1 MPDRVGHDEKMKV
14 FRKTGVSTLINIL
27 GMSVA
32 FAAAMILMV
41 QVRWD
46 TTYDANYEGHK
57 QVFRLENNWMD
68 KGLFSTS
75 FSRPMIEIAKTASPN
90 IEAVGTYW
98 TMPHEATL
106 KKDGEE
112 TVFSVPSARVDSSMF
127 SVFPFEWVEGSAREF
142 TAGETAV
149 VSEEYAKTFFGDES
163 ALGQF
168 FKAGNGVE
176 VRVVGVF
183 KDMPKNS
190 SMNYGVLVNLGDDF
204 LNNSN
209 EWSFVAFVK
218 LKDPTLAKETETL
231 IETAL
236 LDYFGENVDE
246 EYAEEF
252 RRGYRISNLNDAHFE
267 RDVRADIASTNKA
280 ITITLA
286 AIAILLILIAIINFI
301 NFAFAEIPFRIKN
314 INTRKVLGEGR
325 GSLIVRQL
333 LHAGLI
339 ALIAF
344 AIACLI
350 MHVVAGSSWASY
362 VSDSLTLK
370 NNIGILALMLG
381 VALVSAVIAG
391 LAPALYSTSQPAAL
405 VLKGSYG
412 TSVKGKALR
421 NILVGLQF
429 VLSFLFILMALF
441 VGVQTKYMM
450 GKDMGFD
457 EARVLQTW
465 CGYPAGNQKDALRS
479 HLLQNPSIEAVTFAD
494 SPVVSDG
501 KMGWSRTGDDGN
513 QVFMEVLP
521 VDDNFVQFFGLQ
533 IVEGRDFRESD
544 NQNETGS
551 IIPNETYMQMFPQFH
566 VGSLMYGHV
575 DNCEIVGV
583 VKDFNFKSLQH
594 AMGPL
599 VLYNWGKEGW
609 RSFGTMYVR
618 TAPGA
623 DFKDV
628 SDYIKDAI
636 CKFDPRR
643 EPHMI
648 TVSHLD
654 KWIEDMYQSEQSL
667 GKLITIASFVALLI
681 AIIGIIGLVFF
692 ETQFIRKEIAVRR
705 VNGATVGS
713 ILKMINKKYL
723 IMAAASFVIA
733 APVAYWL
740 MTAWRKGFAYQA
752 PVPVWLFLVALLAV
766 AAITLAV
773 VTLQSWRAAN
783 ANPVE
788 SLKNE

>member
-1 MPDRVGHDEKMKV
+1 MKV

-98 TMPHEATL
+98 TMPQEATL
-106 KKDGEE
+106 NKNGEQ
-112 TVFSVPSARVDSSMF
+112 TIISVPSARVDSSMF

-149 VSEEYAKTFFGDES
+149 VSEEYAKIFFGDES
-163 ALGQF
+163 AIGKI

-183 KDMPKNS
+183 KDMPKNY
-190 SMNYGVLVNLGDDF
+190 SMHYGVLVNLGDDF
-204 LNNSN
+204 LDDSN
-209 EWSFVAFVK
+209 EWSFPAFVK
-218 LKDPTLAKETETL
+218 LKDPSLAKETETRMVN
-231 IETAL
+231 TL
-236 LDYFGENVDE
+236 LEYVGDDVDE
-246 EYAEEF
+246 AQANEF
-252 RRGYRISNLNDAHFE
+252 RKGFRIVYLHEAHFE
-267 RDVRADIASTNKA
+267 RDVRANIASANKA

-301 NFAFAEIPFRIKN
+301 NFAFAEIPFRIKS
-314 INTRKVLGEGR
+314 INTRKVLGERR
-325 GSLIVRQL
+325 GSLVGRQL

-339 ALIAF
+339 ALTAF

-350 MHVVAGSSWASY
+350 MHVVSGTSWASY
-362 VSDSLTLK
+362 VSDSLALK
-370 NNIGILALMLG
+370 DNIGILALMLG

-441 VGVQTKYMM
+441 VGVQTKYMI

-465 CGYPAGNQKDALRS
+465 CGYPAGNQKDALKS
-479 HLLQNPSIEAVTFAD
+479 HLLQNPSIEDVTFCD
-494 SPVVSDG
+494 SPIVSDG

-521 VDDNFVQFFGLQ
+521 VDENFVQFFGLQ

-544 NQNETGS
+544 NQNEGGS
-551 IIPNETYMQMFPQFH
+551 IIPNETFMKMFPQFH

-575 DNCEIVGV
+575 DDCEIVGV

-594 AMGPL
+594 AMGPI

-618 TAPGA
+618 TVPGA

-628 SDYIKDAI
+628 SDSIKDAI

-654 KWIEDMYQSEQSL
+654 EWIENMYQSEQSL

-713 ILKMINKKYL
+713 ILKMIYKKYL
-723 IMAAASFVIA
+723 IMAGASFVIA
-733 APVAYWL
+733 APVAYYL

-752 PVPVWLFLVALLAV
+752 PVPMWIFLVALLVV

-783 ANPVE
+783 ANPVD

>member
-1 MPDRVGHDEKMKV
+1 MKV

-46 TTYDANYEGHK
+46 TTYDANFKGHG
-57 QVFRLENNWMD
+57 QVFRMENNWMD
-68 KGLFSTS
+68 NGLFSTS

-98 TMPHEATL
+98 TMPHEVTL
-106 KKDGEE
+106 KKDGEQ
-112 TVFSVPSARVDSSMF
+112 TTLSVPSARVDSSMF

-163 ALGQF
+163 AFGKS
-168 FKAGNGVE
+168 FKAGNGME

-183 KDMPKNS
+183 KDMPKNY
-190 SMNYGVLVNLGDDF
+190 SMHYGVLVNLGDDY
-204 LNNSN
+204 LDDSN
-209 EWSFVAFVK
+209 EWSFPAFVK
-218 LKDPTLAKETETL
+218 LKDPSLAKETATQMVN
-231 IETAL
+231 AL
-236 LDYFGENVDE
+236 LEYVGDDVDE
-246 EYAEEF
+246 AQANEF
-252 RRGYRISNLNDAHFE
+252 RKGFRISNLHEAHFE
-267 RDVRADIASTNKA
+267 RDVRANIASANKA
-280 ITITLA
+280 ISITLA

-301 NFAFAEIPFRIKN
+301 NFAFAEIPFRIKS

-325 GSLIVRQL
+325 GSLVGRQL

-339 ALIAF
+339 ALTAF

-350 MHVVAGSSWASY
+350 MHVVAGTSWASY
-362 VSDSLTLK
+362 VSDSLALK
-370 NNIGILALMLG
+370 DNIGILALMLG

-412 TSVKGKALR
+412 TSVKGQALR
-421 NILVGLQF
+421 NMLVGLQF

-441 VGVQTKYMM
+441 VSVQTKFMI

-479 HLLQNPSIEAVTFAD
+479 HLLQNPSIEDVTFCD
-494 SPVVSDG
+494 SPIVSDG

-513 QVFMEVLP
+513 QVFMESLP

-544 NQNETGS
+544 NQNEAGS
-551 IIPNETYMQMFPQFH
+551 IIPNETFMQMFPQFH

-654 KWIEDMYQSEQSL
+654 KWIEDMYQNEQSL

>member
-1 MPDRVGHDEKMKV
+1 MKV

-46 TTYDANYEGHK
+46 TTYDANFEGHE
-57 QVFRLENNWMD
+57 QVFRMENNWMD

-98 TMPHEATL
+98 TMPHEVTL
-106 KKDGEE
+106 KKDGEQ
-112 TVFSVPSARVDSSMF
+112 TILSVPSARVDSSMF

-149 VSEEYAKTFFGDES
+149 VSAEYAKTFFGDES
-163 ALGQF
+163 AIGKN
-168 FKAGNGVE
+168 FKAGNGME

-183 KDMPKNS
+183 KDMPKNY
-190 SMNYGVLVNLGDDF
+190 SMHYGVLVNLGDDF
-204 LNNSN
+204 LDDSN
-209 EWSFVAFVK
+209 EWSFPAFVK
-218 LKDPTLAKETETL
+218 LKDPSLAKETETQMVS
-231 IETAL
+231 AL
-236 LDYFGENVDE
+236 LEYVGDDVDE
-246 EYAEEF
+246 AQANEF
-252 RRGYRISNLNDAHFE
+252 RKGFRISNLHEAHFE
-267 RDVRADIASTNKA
+267 RDVRANIASANKA

-301 NFAFAEIPFRIKN
+301 NFAFAEIPFRIKS

-325 GSLIVRQL
+325 GSLVGRQL

-339 ALIAF
+339 ALTAF

-350 MHVVAGSSWASY
+350 MHVVSGTSWASY
-362 VSDSLTLK
+362 VSDSLALK
-370 NNIGILALMLG
+370 DNIGILALMLG

-441 VGVQTKYMM
+441 VGVQTQFMI
-450 GKDMGFD
+450 GRDMGFD
-457 EARVLQTW
+457 QARVLQTW

-479 HLLQNPSIEAVTFAD
+479 HLLQNSSIEAVTFAD
-494 SPVVSDG
+494 GQIVSDQ
-501 KMGWSRTGDDGN
+501 KMGWSRPGDDGN
-513 QVFMEVLP
+513 QIFMEVLP
-521 VDDNFVQFFGLQ
+521 VDVNFMEFFGLQ
-533 IVEGRDFRESD
+533 LADGRDFRESD
-544 NQNETGS
+544 NQNEAGS
-551 IIPNETYMQMFPQFH
+551 IIPNETFMQMFPQYH
-566 VGSLMYGHV
+566 VGSLMTGHV
-575 DNCEIVGV
+575 DNCEIIGV

-599 VLYNWGKEGW
+599 VLYNWGKDGW
-609 RSFGTMYVR
+609 RSFGEMYVR

-623 DFKDV
+623 DFKEI

-643 EPHMI
+643 EPDMI

-654 KWIEDMYQSEQSL
+654 ERIENMYQSEQSL
-667 GKLITIASFVALLI
+667 GKLITIASLVALLI

-713 ILKMINKKYL
+713 ILQMINKKYL
-723 IMAAASFVIA
+723 IMAGASFVIA

-752 PVPVWLFLVALLAV
+752 PVPVWIFLVALLAV

-773 VTLQSWRAAN
+773 VTLQSWRAAS
-783 ANPVE
+783 ANPVD

>member
-1 MPDRVGHDEKMKV
+1 MKV

-27 GMSVA
+27 GMSMA

-46 TTYDANYEGHK
+46 TTYDANFEGHRR
-57 QVFRLENNWMD
+57 VFRMENNWMD

-90 IEAVGTYW
+90 IEEVGTYW

-112 TVFSVPSARVDSSMF
+112 TVLSVPSARVDSSMF

-149 VSEEYAKTFFGDES
+149 VSEEYAKVFFGDES
-163 ALGQF
+163 ALGKH

-190 SMNYGVLVNLGDDF
+190 NMNYGVLINLGDDY

-218 LKDPTLAKETETL
+218 LKGPTLAKETETQMVN
-231 IETAL
+231 AL
-236 LDYFGENVDE
+236 LDYLGDNVDE
-246 EYAEEF
+246 EDADEF
-252 RRGYRISNLNDAHFE
+252 RKGFRISNLHDAHFE
-267 RDVRADIASTNKA
+267 RDVRASIASANKA

-325 GSLIVRQL
+325 GSLIGRQL

-339 ALIAF
+339 ALVAF
-344 AIACLI
+344 AIATLI
-350 MHVVAGSSWASY
+350 MHVIAGTSWASY
-362 VSDSLTLK
+362 VSDSIALK
-370 NNIGILALMLG
+370 DNVGILILMLG
-381 VALVSAVIAG
+381 IALLSAVVAG
-391 LAPALYSTSQPAAL
+391 IAPALYSTAQPAAL
-405 VLKGSYG
+405 VLKGSYAM
-412 TSVKGKALR
+412 SVKGKALR

-429 VLSFLFILMALF
+429 VLSFLFILMALY
-441 VGVQTKYMM
+441 VSVQTKFMM
-450 GKDMGFD
+450 SKDMGFPQ
-457 EARVLQTW
+457 ENILQVW
-465 CGYPAGNQKDALRS
+465 CGYYAGAAHEPLKDK
-479 HLLQNPSIEAVTFAD
+479 LLQNPSITDVTFSD
-494 SPVVSDG
+494 NLIVSDQ
-501 KMGWSRTGDDGN
+501 KMGWGRTGDDGK
-513 QVFMEVLP
+513 QIFMEVLP
-521 VDDNFVQFFGLQ
+521 VTDDFVRFFNLQ
-533 IVEGRDFRESD
+533 IIDGRDFRESD
-544 NQNETGS
+544 NQSETGVFIANETF
-551 IIPNETYMQMFPQFH
+551 INMFPQYH
-566 VGSLMYGHV
+566 VGSQVGGHV
-575 DNCEIVGV
+575 DNTPIVGIM
-583 VKDFNFKSLQH
+583 KDFNFKSLQH

-599 VLYNWGKEGW
+599 VLLVWGKTQW
-609 RSFGTMYVR
+609 RNFSVMYVK

-623 DFKDV
+623 NFKEV
-628 SDYIKDAI
+628 SDYIKEAV
-636 CKFDPRR
+636 CHFDPTR
-643 EPHMI
+643 EPDQ
-648 TVSHLD
+648 VAVRHLD
-654 KWIEDMYQSEQSL
+654 EWIENMYQSEQSL
-667 GKLITIASFVALLI
+667 GKLITIASLVALLI

-692 ETQFIRKEIAVRR
+692 ETQFLKKEIAVRR

-713 ILKMINKKYL
+713 ILQMINKKYL
-723 IMAAASFVIA
+723 IMAGASFVIA
-733 APVAYWL
+733 APVAFYL

-752 PVPVWLFLVALLAV
+752 PVPVWIFLVALLAV
-766 AAITLAV
+766 AAITLLV

>member
-1 MPDRVGHDEKMKV
+1 MKV

-46 TTYDANYEGHK
+46 TTCDANFEGHK
-57 QVFRLENNWMD
+57 QVFRMENNWMD

-98 TMPHEATL
+98 TMPQEATL
-106 KKDGEE
+106 NKNGEQ
-112 TVFSVPSARVDSSMF
+112 TILSVPSARVDSSMF

-163 ALGQF
+163 AIGKS
-168 FKAGNGVE
+168 FKAGNGME

-183 KDMPKNS
+183 KDMPKNY
-190 SMNYGVLVNLGDDF
+190 SMHYGVLVNLGDDF
-204 LNNSN
+204 LDDSN
-209 EWSFVAFVK
+209 EWSFPAFVK
-218 LKDPTLAKETETL
+218 LKDPSLAKETETRMVS
-231 IETAL
+231 AL
-236 LDYFGENVDE
+236 LEYVGDDVDE
-246 EYAEEF
+246 AQANEF
-252 RRGYRISNLNDAHFE
+252 RKGFRISNLHEAHFE
-267 RDVRADIASTNKA
+267 RDVRANIASANKA

-301 NFAFAEIPFRIKN
+301 NFAFAEIPFRIKS

-325 GSLIVRQL
+325 GSLVGRQL

-339 ALIAF
+339 ALTAF

-350 MHVVAGSSWASY
+350 MHVVAGTSWASY
-362 VSDSLTLK
+362 VSDSLALK
-370 NNIGILALMLG
+370 DNIGILALMLG

-391 LAPALYSTSQPAAL
+391 LAPAVYSTSQPAAL

-412 TSVKGKALR
+412 TSVKGQALR
-421 NILVGLQF
+421 NMLVGLQF

-441 VGVQTKYMM
+441 VSVQTKFMI

-479 HLLQNPSIEAVTFAD
+479 HLLQNPSIEDVTFCD

-521 VDDNFVQFFGLQ
+521 VDDNFVRFFGLQ
-533 IVEGRDFRESD
+533 IVEGRDFQESD
-544 NQNETGS
+544 NQNEAGS
-551 IIPNETYMQMFPQFH
+551 IIPNETFMKMFPQFH

-618 TAPGA
+618 TVPGA

-628 SDYIKDAI
+628 SDSIKDAI

-643 EPHMI
+643 EPDMI

-654 KWIEDMYQSEQSL
+654 EWIENMYQSEQSL
-667 GKLITIASFVALLI
+667 GKLITIASLVALLI

-752 PVPVWLFLVALLAV
+752 PVPVWIFLVALIAV
-766 AAITLAV
+766 SAITLAV
-773 VTLQSWRAAN
+773 VTLQSWRAAST
-783 ANPVE
+783 NPVE

>member
-1 MPDRVGHDEKMKV
+1 MKV

-46 TTYDANYEGHK
+46 TTYDANFEGHK
-57 QVFRLENNWMD
+57 QVFRMENNWMD
-68 KGLFSTS
+68 KGLFSTF
-75 FSRPMIEIAKTASPN
+75 FSRPMIEIIKTASPN

-112 TVFSVPSARVDSSMF
+112 TVLSVPSARVDSSMF

-163 ALGQF
+163 AIDKS
-168 FKAGNGVE
+168 FKAGNGME

-183 KDMPKNS
+183 KDMPKNY
-190 SMNYGVLVNLGDDF
+190 SMHYGVLVNLGDDY
-204 LNNSN
+204 LDDSN
-209 EWSFVAFVK
+209 EWSFPAFVK
-218 LKDPTLAKETETL
+218 LKDPSLAKETATQMVN
-231 IETAL
+231 AL
-236 LDYFGENVDE
+236 LEYVGDDVDE
-246 EYAEEF
+246 AQANEF
-252 RRGYRISNLNDAHFE
+252 REGFRISNLHEAHFE
-267 RDVRADIASTNKA
+267 RDVRANIASANKA
-280 ITITLA
+280 ISITLA

-325 GSLIVRQL
+325 GSLIGRQL

-344 AIACLI
+344 AIACLV
-350 MHVVAGSSWASY
+350 MHVVAGTSWASY
-362 VSDSLTLK
+362 VSDSLALK
-370 NNIGILALMLG
+370 DNIGILALMLG

-421 NILVGLQF
+421 NMLVGLQF

-441 VGVQTKYMM
+441 VSVQTKFMI

-494 SPVVSDG
+494 SPIVSDQ

-521 VDDNFVQFFGLQ
+521 VDVNFAEFFGLQ

-544 NQNETGS
+544 NQNEAGS
-551 IIPNETYMQMFPQFH
+551 IIPNETFMQMFPQFH

-594 AMGPL
+594 AMGPI

-618 TAPGA
+618 TVPGA

-628 SDYIKDAI
+628 SDYIKDVI

-723 IMAAASFVIA
+723 IMAGASFVIA
-733 APVAYWL
+733 APIAYWL

-752 PVPVWLFLVALLAV
+752 PVPVWIFLVALIAV
-766 AAITLAV
+766 AAITMAV
-773 VTLQSWRAAN
+773 VTLQSWRAAS

>member
-1 MPDRVGHDEKMKV
+1 MKV
-14 FRKTGVSTLINIL
+14 FRKTGVSTLINIQ

-46 TTYDANYEGHK
+46 TTYDANFKGHG
-57 QVFRLENNWMD
+57 QVFRMENNWMD
-68 KGLFSTS
+68 KGLYSTY
-75 FSRPMIEIAKTASPN
+75 FSRPIIEVAKAASPN
-90 IEAVGTYW
+90 IEAVGTFGW
-98 TMPHEATL
+98 MAQEVTL

-112 TVFSVPSARVDSSMF
+112 TVLSVPSAPVDSSMF

-149 VSEEYAKTFFGDES
+149 VSEKYAKIFFGDES
-163 ALGQF
+163 AVGKT

-176 VRVVGVF
+176 VRVIGVF
-183 KDMPKNS
+183 KDMPKNY
-190 SMNYGVLVNLGDDF
+190 SMHYGVLVNLGDRYLDTP
-204 LNNSN
+204 S
-209 EWSFVAFVK
+209 EWSFAAYLK
-218 LKDPTLAKETETL
+218 LKDPSRAKETE
-231 IETAL
+231 AL
-236 LDYFGENVDE
+236 MVNAVLEQYGDDHDADE
-246 EYAEEF
+246 ADEF
-252 RRGYRISNLNDAHFE
+252 RNGFRIVKLHDAHFE
-267 RDVRADIASTNKA
+267 RDVRANIASANKA
-280 ITITLA
+280 ISITLA

-301 NFAFAEIPFRIKN
+301 NFAFAEIPFRIKS
-314 INTRKVLGEGR
+314 INTRKVLGQGR
-325 GSLIVRQL
+325 GSLVGRQL

-339 ALIAF
+339 ALTAF

-362 VSDSLTLK
+362 VSDSLALK
-370 NNIGILALMLG
+370 DNVGILALMLG

-421 NILVGLQF
+421 NMLVGLQF
-429 VLSFLFILMALF
+429 ILSFLFILMALF
-441 VGVQTKYMM
+441 VGVQTRFMI
-450 GKDMGFD
+450 GRDMGFD

-465 CGYPAGNQKDALRS
+465 CGYPAGNQKDALKS

-494 SPVVSDG
+494 GQIVSDQ

-521 VDDNFVQFFGLQ
+521 VDVNFAEFFGLQ

-544 NQNETGS
+544 NQNEAGS
-551 IIPNETYMQMFPQFH
+551 IIPNETFMQMFPQFH
-566 VGSLMYGHV
+566 VGSLMGGHV
-575 DNCEIVGV
+575 DDCELIGV

-599 VLYNWGKEGW
+599 VLYNWGSKGW
-609 RSFGTMYVR
+609 RSFGQMYVR
-618 TAPGA
+618 TVPGA
-623 DFKDV
+623 DFKEV
-628 SDYIKDAI
+628 SDYIKEAI

-643 EPHMI
+643 EPHMV

-654 KWIEDMYQSEQSL
+654 EGIENMYQSEQSL

-713 ILKMINKKYL
+713 ILMMINKKYL
-723 IMAAASFVIA
+723 IMAGASFVIA

-752 PVPVWLFLVALLAV
+752 PVPVWIFIVALLAV

>member
-1 MPDRVGHDEKMKV
+1 MKV

-46 TTYDANYEGHK
+46 TTYDANFKGHG
-57 QVFRLENNWMD
+57 QVFRMENNWMD
-68 KGLFSTS
+68 KGLYGTY
-75 FSRPMIEIAKTASPN
+75 FSRPIIEVAKAASPN
-90 IEAVGTYW
+90 IEAVGTFGW
-98 TMPHEATL
+98 MAQEVSL

-112 TVFSVPSARVDSSMF
+112 TVLSVPSAPVDSSMF

-149 VSEEYAKTFFGDES
+149 VSEKYAKIFFGDES
-163 ALGQF
+163 AVGKT

-176 VRVVGVF
+176 VRVIGVF
-183 KDMPKNS
+183 KDMPKNY
-190 SMNYGVLVNLGDDF
+190 SMHYGVLVNLGDRYLDTP
-204 LNNSN
+204 S
-209 EWSFVAFVK
+209 EWSFAAYLK
-218 LKDPTLAKETETL
+218 LKDPSRAKETE
-231 IETAL
+231 AL
-236 LDYFGENVDE
+236 MVNAVLEQYGDDHDADE
-246 EYAEEF
+246 ADEF
-252 RRGYRISNLNDAHFE
+252 RNGFRIVKLHDAHFE
-267 RDVRADIASTNKA
+267 RDVRANIASANKA
-280 ITITLA
+280 ITITLT

-325 GSLIVRQL
+325 GSLIGRQL

-362 VSDSLTLK
+362 VSDSLALK
-370 NNIGILALMLG
+370 DNVGILALMLG

-421 NILVGLQF
+421 NMLVGLQF

-441 VGVQTKYMM
+441 VGVQIKFMI

-465 CGYPAGNQKDALRS
+465 CGYPAGNQRDALRS

-494 SPVVSDG
+494 SPIVSDQ

-521 VDDNFVQFFGLQ
+521 VDVNFAEFFGLQ
-533 IVEGRDFRESD
+533 IVDGRDFRESD
-544 NQNETGS
+544 NQNEAGS
-551 IIPNETYMQMFPQFH
+551 IMPNETFMQMFPQFH
-566 VGSLMYGHV
+566 VGSLMTGHV
-575 DNCEIVGV
+575 DDCEIIGV

-599 VLYNWGKEGW
+599 VLYNWGSKGW
-609 RSFGTMYVR
+609 RSFGQMYVR
-618 TAPGA
+618 TVPGA
-623 DFKDV
+623 DFKEV
-628 SDYIKDAI
+628 SDYIKEAI

-643 EPHMI
+643 EPHMV

-654 KWIEDMYQSEQSL
+654 EGIENMYQSEQSL

-713 ILKMINKKYL
+713 ILMMINKKYL
-723 IMAAASFVIA
+723 IMAGASFVIA

-752 PVPVWLFLVALLAV
+752 PVPVWIFIVALLAV

>member
-1 MPDRVGHDEKMKV
+1 MKV

-46 TTYDANYEGHK
+46 TTYDANFKGHG
-57 QVFRLENNWMD
+57 QVFRMENNWMD
-68 KGLFSTS
+68 KGLYSTY
-75 FSRPMIEIAKTASPN
+75 FSRPIIEVAKAASPN
-90 IEAVGTYW
+90 IEAVGTFGW
-98 TMPHEATL
+98 MAQEVTL

-112 TVFSVPSARVDSSMF
+112 TVLSVPSAPVDSSMF

-149 VSEEYAKTFFGDES
+149 VSEKYAKIFFGDES
-163 ALGQF
+163 AVGKT

-176 VRVVGVF
+176 VRVIGVF
-183 KDMPKNS
+183 KDMPKNY
-190 SMNYGVLVNLGDDF
+190 SMHYGVLVNLGDRYLDTP
-204 LNNSN
+204 S
-209 EWSFVAFVK
+209 EWSFAAYLK
-218 LKDPTLAKETETL
+218 LKDPSRAKETE
-231 IETAL
+231 AL
-236 LDYFGENVDE
+236 MVNAVLEQYGDDHDADE
-246 EYAEEF
+246 ADEF
-252 RRGYRISNLNDAHFE
+252 RNGFRIVKLHDAHFE
-267 RDVRADIASTNKA
+267 RDVRANIASANKA
-280 ITITLA
+280 ISITLA

-301 NFAFAEIPFRIKN
+301 NFAFAEIPFRIKS
-314 INTRKVLGEGR
+314 INTRKVLGQGR
-325 GSLIVRQL
+325 GSLVGRQL

-339 ALIAF
+339 ALTAF

-362 VSDSLTLK
+362 VSDSLALK
-370 NNIGILALMLG
+370 DNVGILALMLG

-421 NILVGLQF
+421 NMLVGLQF
-429 VLSFLFILMALF
+429 ILSFLFILMALF
-441 VGVQTKYMM
+441 VGVQTRFMI
-450 GKDMGFD
+450 GRDMGFD

-465 CGYPAGNQKDALRS
+465 CGYPAGNQKDALKS
-479 HLLQNPSIEAVTFAD
+479 NLLQNPSIEAVTFAD
-494 SPVVSDG
+494 GQIVSDQ

-521 VDDNFVQFFGLQ
+521 VDVNFAEFFGLQ

-544 NQNETGS
+544 NQNEAGS
-551 IIPNETYMQMFPQFH
+551 IIPNETFMQMFPQFH
-566 VGSLMYGHV
+566 VGSLMGGHV
-575 DNCEIVGV
+575 DDCELIGV

-609 RSFGTMYVR
+609 RSFGQMYVR
-618 TAPGA
+618 TVPGA
-623 DFKDV
+623 DFKEV
-628 SDYIKDAI
+628 SDYIKEAI

-654 KWIEDMYQSEQSL
+654 EGIENMYQSEQSL

-692 ETQFIRKEIAVRR
+692 ETQFLRKEIAVRR
-705 VNGATVGS
+705 VNGATVGG

-752 PVPVWLFLVALLAV
+752 PVPVWIFFVALLAV

>member
-1 MPDRVGHDEKMKV
+1 MKV

-46 TTYDANYEGHK
+46 TTYDANFKGHK
-57 QVFRLENNWMD
+57 QVFRMENNWMD
-68 KGLFSTS
+68 KGLYSTY
-75 FSRPMIEIAKTASPN
+75 FSRPIIEVAKAASPN
-90 IEAVGTYW
+90 IEAVGTFGW
-98 TMPHEATL
+98 MAQEVTL

-112 TVFSVPSARVDSSMF
+112 TVLSVPSAPVDSSMF

-163 ALGQF
+163 AIGKS
-168 FKAGNGVE
+168 FKAGNGME
-176 VRVVGVF
+176 VQVVGVF
-183 KDMPKNS
+183 KDMPKNY
-190 SMNYGVLVNLGDDF
+190 SMHYGVLVNLGDRYLDTP
-204 LNNSN
+204 S
-209 EWSFVAFVK
+209 EWSFAAYLK
-218 LKDPTLAKETETL
+218 LKDPSRAKETE
-231 IETAL
+231 AL
-236 LDYFGENVDE
+236 MVNAVLEQYGDDHDADE
-246 EYAEEF
+246 ADEF
-252 RRGYRISNLNDAHFE
+252 RNGFRIVKLHDAHFE
-267 RDVRADIASTNKA
+267 RDVRANIASANKA
-280 ITITLA
+280 ISITLA

-301 NFAFAEIPFRIKN
+301 NFAFAEIPFRIKS
-314 INTRKVLGEGR
+314 INTRKVLGQGR
-325 GSLIVRQL
+325 GSLVGRQL

-339 ALIAF
+339 ALTAF

-362 VSDSLTLK
+362 VSDSLALK
-370 NNIGILALMLG
+370 DNVGILALMLG

-421 NILVGLQF
+421 NMLVGLQF
-429 VLSFLFILMALF
+429 ILSFLFILMALF
-441 VGVQTKYMM
+441 VGVQTRFMI
-450 GKDMGFD
+450 GRDMGFD

-465 CGYPAGNQKDALRS
+465 CGYPAGNQKDALKS

-494 SPVVSDG
+494 GQIVSDQ

-521 VDDNFVQFFGLQ
+521 VDVNFAEFFGLQ

-544 NQNETGS
+544 NQNEAGS
-551 IIPNETYMQMFPQFH
+551 IIPNETFMQMFPQFH
-566 VGSLMYGHV
+566 VGSLMGGHV
-575 DNCEIVGV
+575 DDCELIGV

-609 RSFGTMYVR
+609 RSFGQMYVR
-618 TAPGA
+618 TVPGA
-623 DFKDV
+623 DFKEV
-628 SDYIKDAI
+628 SDYIKEAI

-654 KWIEDMYQSEQSL
+654 EGIENMYQSEQSL

-692 ETQFIRKEIAVRR
+692 ETQFLRKEIAVRR
-705 VNGATVGS
+705 VNGATVGG

-723 IMAAASFVIA
+723 IMAVASFVIA

-752 PVPVWLFLVALLAV
+752 PVPVWIFLVALLVV
-766 AAITLAV
+766 AAITMTV

-788 SLKNE
+788 SIKNE

>member
-1 MPDRVGHDEKMKV
+1 MKV

-46 TTYDANYEGHK
+46 TTYDANFEGYE

-98 TMPHEATL
+98 TMPQEATL
-106 KKDGEE
+106 NKNGEQ
-112 TVFSVPSARVDSSMF
+112 TIISVPSARVDSSMF

-149 VSEEYAKTFFGDES
+149 VSEEYAKIFFGDES
-163 ALGQF
+163 AIGKI

-183 KDMPKNS
+183 KDMPKNY
-190 SMNYGVLVNLGDDF
+190 SMHYGVLVNLGDDF
-204 LNNSN
+204 LDDSN
-209 EWSFVAFVK
+209 EWSFPAFVK
-218 LKDPTLAKETETL
+218 LKDPSLAKE
-231 IETAL
+231 IETQMVSAL
-236 LDYFGENVDE
+236 LEYVGDDVDE
-246 EYAEEF
+246 AQANEF
-252 RRGYRISNLNDAHFE
+252 RKGFRISNLHEAHFE
-267 RDVRADIASTNKA
+267 RDVRANIASANKA

-301 NFAFAEIPFRIKN
+301 NFAFAEIPFRIKS

-325 GSLIVRQL
+325 GSLIGRQL

-350 MHVVAGSSWASY
+350 MHVVAGTSWASY
-362 VSDSLTLK
+362 VSDSLALK
-370 NNIGILALMLG
+370 DNIGILVLMLG

-421 NILVGLQF
+421 NMLVGLQF

-457 EARVLQTW
+457 EACVLQTW

-479 HLLQNPSIEAVTFAD
+479 HLLQNPSIEDVTFCD
-494 SPVVSDG
+494 SPIVSDQ

-521 VDDNFVQFFGLQ
+521 VDVNFMEFFGLQ
-533 IVEGRDFRESD
+533 LAEGRNFRDSD
-544 NQNETGS
+544 NLSETGCF
-551 IIPNETYMQMFPQFH
+551 IPNETFMQLFPQYH
-566 VGSLMYGHV
+566 VGSLMGGHV
-575 DNCEIVGV
+575 DNSEIIGV

-618 TAPGA
+618 TVPGA

-628 SDYIKDAI
+628 SDNIKDAI

-643 EPHMI
+643 EPDMI

-654 KWIEDMYQSEQSL
+654 EWIEDMYQSEQSL

-692 ETQFIRKEIAVRR
+692 ETQFLKKEIAVRR

-713 ILKMINKKYL
+713 ILTMINKKYL
-723 IMAAASFVIA
+723 IMAGASFVIA
-733 APVAYWL
+733 APFAYWL

-752 PVPVWLFLVALLAV
+752 PVPVWIFLVALLAV
-766 AAITLAV
+766 AAITMAV
-773 VTLQSWRAAN
+773 VTLQSWRAAS
-783 ANPVE
+783 ANPVD

>member
-1 MPDRVGHDEKMKV
+1 MKV

-46 TTYDANYEGHK
+46 TTFDANYEGHK
-57 QVFRLENNWMD
+57 QVFRMENNWMD

-75 FSRPMIEIAKTASPN
+75 ISRPMIEIAKTASPN

-112 TVFSVPSARVDSSMF
+112 TVLSVPSARVDSSMF

-163 ALGQF
+163 ALGKH

-176 VRVVGVF
+176 VRVIGVF

-252 RRGYRISNLNDAHFE
+252 RRGFRISNLNDAHFE
-267 RDVRADIASTNKA
+267 RDVRANIASANKA

-301 NFAFAEIPFRIKN
+301 NFAFAEIPFRIKS

-333 LHAGLI
+333 LLAGLI

-362 VSDSLTLK
+362 VSDSLALK
-370 NNIGILALMLG
+370 DNLGILALMFGL
-381 VALVSAVIAG
+381 ALVSAVVAG
-391 LAPALYSTSQPAAL
+391 IAPALYSTSQPAAL

-494 SPVVSDG
+494 SPIVSDG
-501 KMGWSRTGDDGN
+501 KMGWSRTGDDGT

-551 IIPNETYMQMFPQFH
+551 IIPNETFMQMFPLFH

-575 DNCEIVGV
+575 DNSEIIGV

-599 VLYNWGKEGW
+599 VLYNWGKNGW

-618 TAPGA
+618 TVPGA
-623 DFKDV
+623 DFKEV
-628 SDYIKDAI
+628 SDYIKEAI

-723 IMAAASFVIA
+723 IMAGASFVIA

-752 PVPVWLFLVALLAV
+752 PVPVWIFIVALLAV

-773 VTLQSWRAAN
+773 VTLQSWRAAS

>member
-1 MPDRVGHDEKMKV
+1 MKI

-46 TTYDANYEGHK
+46 TTFDANYEGHK
-57 QVFRLENNWMD
+57 QVFRMENNWMD

-75 FSRPMIEIAKTASPN
+75 ISRPMIEIAKTASPN

-112 TVFSVPSARVDSSMF
+112 TVLSVPSARVDSSMF

-163 ALGQF
+163 ALGKH

-176 VRVVGVF
+176 VRVIGVF

-252 RRGYRISNLNDAHFE
+252 RRGFRISNLNDAHFE
-267 RDVRADIASTNKA
+267 RDVRANIASANKA

-301 NFAFAEIPFRIKN
+301 NFAFAEIPFRIKS

-333 LHAGLI
+333 LLAGLI

-362 VSDSLTLK
+362 VSDSLALK
-370 NNIGILALMLG
+370 DNLGILALMFGL
-381 VALVSAVIAG
+381 ALVSAVVAG
-391 LAPALYSTSQPAAL
+391 IAPALYSTSQPAAL

-494 SPVVSDG
+494 SPIVSDG
-501 KMGWSRTGDDGN
+501 KMGWSRTGDDGT

-551 IIPNETYMQMFPQFH
+551 IIPNETFMQMFPLFH

-575 DNCEIVGV
+575 DNSEIIGV

-599 VLYNWGKEGW
+599 VLYNWGKNGW

-618 TAPGA
+618 TVPGA
-623 DFKDV
+623 DFKEV
-628 SDYIKDAI
+628 SDYIKEAI

-723 IMAAASFVIA
+723 IMAGASFVIA

-740 MTAWRKGFAYQA
+740 MTAWRKGFAYQS
-752 PVPVWLFLVALLAV
+752 PVPVWIFLVALLAV

-773 VTLQSWRAAN
+773 VTLQSLRAAS

>member
-1 MPDRVGHDEKMKV
+1 MKV

-46 TTYDANYEGHK
+46 TTYDANFEGHK
-57 QVFRLENNWMD
+57 QVFRMENNWMD

-75 FSRPMIEIAKTASPN
+75 FSRPMIEIAEAASPN

-112 TVFSVPSARVDSSMF
+112 TVLSVPSARVDSSMF

-163 ALGQF
+163 AIDKS
-168 FKAGNGVE
+168 FKAGNGME

-183 KDMPKNS
+183 KDMPKNY
-190 SMNYGVLVNLGDDF
+190 SMHYGVLVNLGDDY
-204 LNNSN
+204 LDDSN
-209 EWSFVAFVK
+209 EWSFPAFVK
-218 LKDPTLAKETETL
+218 LKDPSLAKETATQMVN
-231 IETAL
+231 AL
-236 LDYFGENVDE
+236 LEYVGDDVDE
-246 EYAEEF
+246 AQANEF
-252 RRGYRISNLNDAHFE
+252 REGFRISNLHEAHFE
-267 RDVRADIASTNKA
+267 RDVRANIASANKA

-325 GSLIVRQL
+325 GSLIGRQL

-344 AIACLI
+344 AIACLV
-350 MHVVAGSSWASY
+350 MHVVAGTSWASY
-362 VSDSLTLK
+362 VSDSLALK
-370 NNIGILALMLG
+370 DNIGILALMLG

-421 NILVGLQF
+421 NMLVGLQF

-441 VGVQTKYMM
+441 VSVQTKFMI

-494 SPVVSDG
+494 SPIVSDQ

-521 VDDNFVQFFGLQ
+521 VDVNFAEFFGLQ

-544 NQNETGS
+544 NQNEAGS
-551 IIPNETYMQMFPQFH
+551 IIPNETFMQMFPQFH

-594 AMGPL
+594 AMGPI

-618 TAPGA
+618 TVPGA

-667 GKLITIASFVALLI
+667 GRLITIASLVALLI

-692 ETQFIRKEIAVRR
+692 ETQFLRKEIAVRR

-713 ILKMINKKYL
+713 ILQMINKKYL
-723 IMAAASFVIA
+723 IMAGASFVIA

-752 PVPVWLFLVALLAV
+752 PVPVWIFLVALLAV

-773 VTLQSWRAAN
+773 VTIQSWRAAS

>member
-1 MPDRVGHDEKMKV
+1 
-14 FRKTGVSTLINIL
+14 
-27 GMSVA
+27 
-32 FAAAMILMV
+32 
-41 QVRWD
+41 
-46 TTYDANYEGHK
+46 
-57 QVFRLENNWMD
+57 
-68 KGLFSTS
+68 
-75 FSRPMIEIAKTASPN
+75 
-90 IEAVGTYW
+90 
-98 TMPHEATL
+98 
-106 KKDGEE
+106 
-112 TVFSVPSARVDSSMF
+112 MF

-163 ALGQF
+163 ALGKN

-176 VRVVGVF
+176 VRVIGVF

-190 SMNYGVLVNLGDDF
+190 NMHYGVLVNLGDDY
-204 LNNSN
+204 LDNSN
-209 EWSFVAFVK
+209 EWSFPAFVK
-218 LKDPTLAKETETL
+218 LKDPSLAKETEAL
-231 IETAL
+231 MENVVLEQYGNDFDADETA
-236 LDYFGENVDE
+236 
-246 EYAEEF
+246 EF
-252 RRGYRISNLNDAHFE
+252 RRGFRISNLHDAHFE
-267 RDVRADIASTNKA
+267 RDVRANIASANKA
-280 ITITLA
+280 ITITLD

-301 NFAFAEIPFRIKN
+301 NFAFAEIPFRIKS

-325 GSLIVRQL
+325 GSLIGRQL

-362 VSDSLTLK
+362 VSDSLAL
-370 NNIGILALMLG
+370 NDNIGILALMLG

-421 NILVGLQF
+421 NMLVGLQF

-441 VGVQTKYMM
+441 VGVQTKYMI

-465 CGYPAGNQKDALRS
+465 CGYPAGSQKDALKS
-479 HLLQNPSIEAVTFAD
+479 HLLQNPSIEDVTFCD
-494 SPVVSDG
+494 SPIVSDG
-501 KMGWSRTGDDGN
+501 RMSWSRTGDDGN
-513 QVFMEVLP
+513 QVFMEALP
-521 VDDNFVQFFGLQ
+521 VDDHFVQFFGLQ

-544 NQNETGS
+544 NRNEAGS
-551 IIPNETYMQMFPQFH
+551 IIPNETFMQMFPQFH
-566 VGSLMYGHV
+566 VGSLLEGHV

-713 ILKMINKKYL
+713 ILQMINKKYL
-723 IMAAASFVIA
+723 ILSGASFVIA

-740 MTAWRKGFAYQA
+740 MTAWRKGFAYQS
-752 PVPVWLFLVALLAV
+752 PVPVWIFLVALLAV
-766 AAITLAV
+766 AAITLTV

-783 ANPVE
+783 VNPVD

>member
-1 MPDRVGHDEKMKV
+1 MKV

-98 TMPHEATL
+98 TMPQEATL
-106 KKDGEE
+106 NKNGEQ
-112 TVFSVPSARVDSSMF
+112 TIISVPSARVDSSMF

-149 VSEEYAKTFFGDES
+149 VSEEYAKIFFGDES
-163 ALGQF
+163 AIGKI

-183 KDMPKNS
+183 KDMPKNY
-190 SMNYGVLVNLGDDF
+190 SMHYGVLVNLGDDF
-204 LNNSN
+204 LDDSN
-209 EWSFVAFVK
+209 EWSFPAFVK
-218 LKDPTLAKETETL
+218 LKDPSLAKETETRMVN
-231 IETAL
+231 TL
-236 LDYFGENVDE
+236 LEYVGDDVDE
-246 EYAEEF
+246 AQANEF
-252 RRGYRISNLNDAHFE
+252 RKGFRIVYLHEAHFE
-267 RDVRADIASTNKA
+267 RDVRANIASANKA

-301 NFAFAEIPFRIKN
+301 NFAFAEIPFRIKS

-325 GSLIVRQL
+325 GSLVGRQL

-339 ALIAF
+339 ALTAF

-350 MHVVAGSSWASY
+350 MHVVAGTSWASY
-362 VSDSLTLK
+362 VSDSLALK
-370 NNIGILALMLG
+370 DNIGILALMLG
-381 VALVSAVIAG
+381 VALASAVIAG

-412 TSVKGKALR
+412 TSVKGQALR
-421 NILVGLQF
+421 NMLVGLQF

-441 VGVQTKYMM
+441 VSVQTKFMI

-479 HLLQNPSIEAVTFAD
+479 HLLQNPSIEDVTFCD
-494 SPVVSDG
+494 SPIVSDG

-544 NQNETGS
+544 NQNEAGS
-551 IIPNETYMQMFPQFH
+551 IIPNETFMKMFPQFH

-594 AMGPL
+594 AMGPI

-623 DFKDV
+623 DFKEV
-628 SDYIKDAI
+628 SDYIKEAI

-643 EPHMI
+643 EPDMI

-692 ETQFIRKEIAVRR
+692 ETQFLRKEIAVRR

-723 IMAAASFVIA
+723 IMAGASFVIA
-733 APVAYWL
+733 APIAYWL

-752 PVPVWLFLVALLAV
+752 LVPVWIFLVALLAV
-766 AAITLAV
+766 ATITLAV

-783 ANPVE
+783 ANPVD

>member
-1 MPDRVGHDEKMKV
+1 MKV

-41 QVRWD
+41 QVKWD
-46 TTYDANYEGHK
+46 TTYDANFKGHE

-112 TVFSVPSARVDSSMF
+112 TVLSVPSARVDSSMF

-149 VSEEYAKTFFGDES
+149 VSEEYAKLFFGDES
-163 ALGQF
+163 AIGKI

-183 KDMPKNS
+183 KDMPKNY
-190 SMNYGVLVNLGDDF
+190 SMHYGVLVNMGDDY
-204 LNNSN
+204 LDDSN
-209 EWSFVAFVK
+209 EWSFPAFVK
-218 LKDPTLAKETETL
+218 LKDPSLAKE
-231 IETAL
+231 IETQMVNTL
-236 LDYFGENVDE
+236 LEYVGDDVDE
-246 EYAEEF
+246 AQANEF
-252 RRGYRISNLNDAHFE
+252 RKGFRIVYLHEAHFE
-267 RDVRADIASTNKA
+267 RDVRANIASANKA

-301 NFAFAEIPFRIKN
+301 NFAFAEIPFRIKS

-325 GSLIVRQL
+325 GSLIGRQL

-350 MHVVAGSSWASY
+350 MHVVAGTSWASY
-362 VSDSLTLK
+362 VSDSLALK
-370 NNIGILALMLG
+370 DNIGILVLMLG

-441 VGVQTKYMM
+441 VGVQTKYMI

-457 EARVLQTW
+457 EVRVLQTR

-479 HLLQNPSIEAVTFAD
+479 HLLQNPSIEDVTFCD
-494 SPVVSDG
+494 SPIVSEG

-544 NQNETGS
+544 NQNEAGS
-551 IIPNETYMQMFPQFH
+551 IIPNETFMQMFPQFH

-594 AMGPL
+594 AMGPI

-618 TAPGA
+618 TVPGA

-628 SDYIKDAI
+628 SDSIKDAI

-643 EPHMI
+643 EPDMI

-667 GKLITIASFVALLI
+667 GKLISIASFVALLI

-752 PVPVWLFLVALLAV
+752 PVPVWIFLVALLAV

-783 ANPVE
+783 VNPVD

>member
-1 MPDRVGHDEKMKV
+1 MKV

-46 TTYDANYEGHK
+46 TTYDANFEGHK
-57 QVFRLENNWMD
+57 QVFRMENNWMD

-98 TMPHEATL
+98 TMPHEVTL
-106 KKDGEE
+106 KKDGEQ
-112 TVFSVPSARVDSSMF
+112 TILSVPSARVDSSMF

-163 ALGQF
+163 AIGKS
-168 FKAGNGVE
+168 FKAGNGME

-183 KDMPKNS
+183 KDMPKNY
-190 SMNYGVLVNLGDDF
+190 SMHYGVLVNLGDDF
-204 LNNSN
+204 LDDSN
-209 EWSFVAFVK
+209 EWSFPAFVK
-218 LKDPTLAKETETL
+218 LKDPSLAKETETQMVS
-231 IETAL
+231 AL
-236 LDYFGENVDE
+236 LEYVGDDVDE
-246 EYAEEF
+246 AQANEF
-252 RRGYRISNLNDAHFE
+252 RKGFRIVYLHEAHFE
-267 RDVRADIASTNKA
+267 RDVRANIASANKA

-301 NFAFAEIPFRIKN
+301 NFAFAEIPFRIKS

-325 GSLIVRQL
+325 GSLIGRQL

-344 AIACLI
+344 AIACLV
-350 MHVVAGSSWASY
+350 MHVVAGTSWASY
-362 VSDSLTLK
+362 VSDSLALK
-370 NNIGILALMLG
+370 DNIGILALMLG

-421 NILVGLQF
+421 NMLVGLQF

-441 VGVQTKYMM
+441 VSVQTKFMI

-479 HLLQNPSIEAVTFAD
+479 HLLQNPSIEDVTFCD
-494 SPVVSDG
+494 SPIVSDG

-533 IVEGRDFRESD
+533 MVEGRDFRESD
-544 NQNETGS
+544 NQNEAGS
-551 IIPNETYMQMFPQFH
+551 IIPNETFMQMFPQFH

-599 VLYNWGKEGW
+599 VLYNWGKDGW

-623 DFKDV
+623 DFKEA
-628 SDYIKDAI
+628 SDYIKEAI

-643 EPHMI
+643 EPDMI

-705 VNGATVGS
+705 VNGASVGS
-713 ILKMINKKYL
+713 ILQMINKKYL
-723 IMAAASFVIA
+723 IMACVSFVIS

-752 PVPVWLFLVALLAV
+752 PVPVWIFLVALIAV

>member
-1 MPDRVGHDEKMKV
+1 MKV

-46 TTYDANYEGHK
+46 TTYDANFKGHG
-57 QVFRLENNWMD
+57 QVFRMENNWMD
-68 KGLFSTS
+68 KGLYSTY
-75 FSRPMIEIAKTASPN
+75 FSRPIIEVAKAASPN
-90 IEAVGTYW
+90 IEAVGTFGW
-98 TMPHEATL
+98 MAQEVTL

-112 TVFSVPSARVDSSMF
+112 TVLSVPSAPVDSSMF

-149 VSEEYAKTFFGDES
+149 VSEKYAKIFFGDES
-163 ALGQF
+163 AVGKT

-176 VRVVGVF
+176 VRVIGVF
-183 KDMPKNS
+183 KDMPKNY
-190 SMNYGVLVNLGDDF
+190 SMHYGVLVNLGDRYLDTP
-204 LNNSN
+204 S
-209 EWSFVAFVK
+209 EWSFAAYLK
-218 LKDPTLAKETETL
+218 LKDPSRAKETE
-231 IETAL
+231 AL
-236 LDYFGENVDE
+236 MVNAVLEQYGDDHDADE
-246 EYAEEF
+246 ADEF
-252 RRGYRISNLNDAHFE
+252 RNGFRIVKLHDAHFE
-267 RDVRADIASTNKA
+267 RDVRANIASANKA
-280 ITITLA
+280 ISITLA

-301 NFAFAEIPFRIKN
+301 NFAFAEIPFRIKS
-314 INTRKVLGEGR
+314 INTRKVLGQGR
-325 GSLIVRQL
+325 GSLVGRQL

-339 ALIAF
+339 ALTAF

-362 VSDSLTLK
+362 VSDSLALK
-370 NNIGILALMLG
+370 DNVGILALMLG

-421 NILVGLQF
+421 NMLVGLQF

-465 CGYPAGNQKDALRS
+465 CGYPAGNQKDALKS

-494 SPVVSDG
+494 GQIVSDQ

-521 VDDNFVQFFGLQ
+521 VDVNFAEFFGLQ

-544 NQNETGS
+544 NQNEAGS
-551 IIPNETYMQMFPQFH
+551 IIPNETFMQMFPQFH
-566 VGSLMYGHV
+566 VGSLMGGHV
-575 DNCEIVGV
+575 DDCELIGV

-609 RSFGTMYVR
+609 RSFGQMYVR
-618 TAPGA
+618 TVPGA
-623 DFKDV
+623 DFKEV
-628 SDYIKDAI
+628 SDYIKEAI

-654 KWIEDMYQSEQSL
+654 EGIENMYQSEQSL

-713 ILKMINKKYL
+713 ILMMINKKYL
-723 IMAAASFVIA
+723 IMAGASFVIA

-752 PVPVWLFLVALLAV
+752 PVPVWIFIVALLAV

>member
-1 MPDRVGHDEKMKV
+1 MKV

-46 TTYDANYEGHK
+46 TTYDANFEGHK
-57 QVFRLENNWMD
+57 QVFRMENNWMD

-75 FSRPMIEIAKTASPN
+75 FSRPMIEIIKTASPN
-90 IEAVGTYW
+90 IEALGTYW
-98 TMPHEATL
+98 TMPHEVTL

-112 TVFSVPSARVDSSMF
+112 TILSVPSARVDSSMF

-163 ALGQF
+163 ALGKN

-176 VRVVGVF
+176 VRVIGVF

-190 SMNYGVLVNLGDDF
+190 NMHYGVLVNLGNDYLD
-204 LNNSN
+204 NSN
-209 EWSFVAFVK
+209 EWSFPAFVK
-218 LKDPTLAKETETL
+218 LKDPSLAKETEAL
-231 IETAL
+231 MENVVLEQYGNDFDADETA
-236 LDYFGENVDE
+236 
-246 EYAEEF
+246 EF
-252 RRGYRISNLNDAHFE
+252 RRGFRISNLHDAHFE
-267 RDVRADIASTNKA
+267 RDVRANIASANKA
-280 ITITLA
+280 ITITLD

-301 NFAFAEIPFRIKN
+301 NFAFAEIPFRIKS

-325 GSLIVRQL
+325 GSLIGRQL

-362 VSDSLTLK
+362 VSDSLTPK
-370 NNIGILALMLG
+370 DNIGILALMLG

-421 NILVGLQF
+421 NMLVGLQF

-441 VGVQTKYMM
+441 VGVQTKYMI

-465 CGYPAGNQKDALRS
+465 CGYPAGNQKDALKS
-479 HLLQNPSIEAVTFAD
+479 HLLQNPSIEDVTFCD
-494 SPVVSDG
+494 SPIVSDG
-501 KMGWSRTGDDGN
+501 RMSWSRTGDDGN
-513 QVFMEVLP
+513 QVFMEALP
-521 VDDNFVQFFGLQ
+521 GDESFVQFFGLQ

-544 NQNETGS
+544 NRNEAGS
-551 IIPNETYMQMFPQFH
+551 IIPNETFMQMFPQFH
-566 VGSLMYGHV
+566 VGSLMEGHV
-575 DNCEIVGV
+575 DNCEIIGV

-599 VLYNWGKEGW
+599 VLYNWGKDGW

-623 DFKDV
+623 DFKEV

-643 EPHMI
+643 EPDMI

-654 KWIEDMYQSEQSL
+654 KWIEDMYKNEQSL
-667 GKLITIASFVALLI
+667 GKLITIASVVALLI

-692 ETQFIRKEIAVRR
+692 ETQFLKKEIAVRR
-705 VNGATVGS
+705 VNGATAEN
-713 ILKMINKKYL
+713 ILRMINKKYL
-723 IMAAASFVIA
+723 MMVGISFVIA
-733 APVAYWL
+733 SPIAYWL

-752 PVPVWLFLVALLAV
+752 PVPVWIFLVSLLLV
-766 AAITLAV
+766 GAITLLV

-788 SLKNE
+788 FLKNE

>member
-1 MPDRVGHDEKMKV
+1 MKV

-75 FSRPMIEIAKTASPN
+75 FSRPMIEIAEAASPN

-163 ALGQF
+163 ALGKN

-176 VRVVGVF
+176 VQVVGVF

-190 SMNYGVLVNLGDDF
+190 NMHYGVLVNLGDEF
-204 LNNSN
+204 LDNTN
-209 EWSFVAFVK
+209 EWSFFAFVK
-218 LKDPTLAKETETL
+218 LKDPSLAKETE
-231 IETAL
+231 AL
-236 LDYFGENVDE
+236 MENAVLEQHGNDFDADE
-246 EYAEEF
+246 ADEF
-252 RRGYRISNLNDAHFE
+252 RRGFRISNVHDAHFE
-267 RDVRADIASTNKA
+267 RDVRANIASANKA

-643 EPHMI
+643 EPYMI

>member
-1 MPDRVGHDEKMKV
+1 
-14 FRKTGVSTLINIL
+14 
-27 GMSVA
+27 MSVA

-41 QVRWD
+41 QVKWD
-46 TTYDANYEGHK
+46 ATYDKNFKGHE
-57 QVFRLENNWMD
+57 QVFRVENNWMD

-98 TMPHEATL
+98 TMPHEVTL
-106 KKDGEE
+106 KKDGEQ
-112 TVFSVPSARVDSSMF
+112 TILSVPSARVDSSMF

-163 ALGQF
+163 AIGKS
-168 FKAGNGVE
+168 FKAGNGME

-183 KDMPKNS
+183 KDMPKNC
-190 SMNYGVLVNLGDDF
+190 SMHYGVLVNLGDDF
-204 LNNSN
+204 LDDSN
-209 EWSFVAFVK
+209 EWSFPAFVK
-218 LKDPTLAKETETL
+218 LKDPSLAKETETQMVN
-231 IETAL
+231 AL
-236 LDYFGENVDE
+236 LEYVGDDVDE
-246 EYAEEF
+246 AQANEF
-252 RRGYRISNLNDAHFE
+252 RKGFRISNLHKAHFE
-267 RDVRADIASTNKA
+267 RDVRANIASANKA
-280 ITITLA
+280 ISITLT
-286 AIAILLILIAIINFI
+286 AIAILLIIIAIINFI
-301 NFAFAEIPFRIKN
+301 NFAFAEIPFRIKS

-325 GSLIVRQL
+325 GSLVGRQL

-339 ALIAF
+339 ALTAF

-350 MHVVAGSSWASY
+350 MHVVAGTSWASY
-362 VSDSLTLK
+362 VSDSLALK
-370 NNIGILALMLG
+370 DNIGILALMLG

-412 TSVKGKALR
+412 TSVKGQALR
-421 NILVGLQF
+421 NMLVGLQF

-441 VGVQTKYMM
+441 VSVQTKFMI

-465 CGYPAGNQKDALRS
+465 CGYPAGNQKEALRS
-479 HLLQNPSIEAVTFAD
+479 HLLQNPSIEDVTFCD
-494 SPVVSDG
+494 SPIVSEG

-513 QVFMEVLP
+513 QVFMESLP

-544 NQNETGS
+544 NQNEAGS
-551 IIPNETYMQMFPQFH
+551 IIPNETFMQMFPQFH

-594 AMGPL
+594 AMGPI

-618 TAPGA
+618 TVPGA

-628 SDYIKDAI
+628 SDSIKDAI

-643 EPHMI
+643 EPDMI

-723 IMAAASFVIA
+723 IMAGASFVIA
-733 APVAYWL
+733 APIAYWL

-752 PVPVWLFLVALLAV
+752 PVPVWIFLIALLAV
-766 AAITLAV
+766 ATITLAV
-773 VTLQSWRAAN
+773 VTLQGWRAAN
-783 ANPVE
+783 ANPVD

>member
-1 MPDRVGHDEKMKV
+1 MKV
-14 FRKTGVSTLINIL
+14 FGKTGVSTLINIL

-46 TTYDANYEGHK
+46 TTFDANYEGHE
-57 QVFRLENNWMD
+57 QVFRMENNWME

-75 FSRPMIEIAKTASPN
+75 ISRAMIEIAKTASPN

-112 TVFSVPSARVDSSMF
+112 TVLSVPSARVDSSMF

-163 ALGQF
+163 ALGKN

-176 VRVVGVF
+176 VRVIGVF

-190 SMNYGVLVNLGDDF
+190 SIHYGVLVNLGDDY
-204 LNNSN
+204 LDTPS

-218 LKDPTLAKETETL
+218 LKNPSLAKETETQMAA
-231 IETAL
+231 AL
-236 LDYFGENVDE
+236 KDYYLGDNVDVE
-246 EYAEEF
+246 DSDEF
-252 RRGYRISNLNDAHFE
+252 RKGFRISNLHNAHFE
-267 RDVRADIASTNKA
+267 RDVRANIATANKA
-280 ITITLA
+280 ITMTLA
-286 AIAILLILIAIINFI
+286 AIATLLILIAIINFI
-301 NFAFAEIPFRIKN
+301 NFAFAEIPFRIKS
-314 INTRKVLGEGR
+314 INTLKVLGEGR
-325 GSLIVRQL
+325 GQLIGRQL

-350 MHVVAGSSWASY
+350 MHVVAGTSWASY
-362 VSDSLTLK
+362 VSDSLALK
-370 NNIGILALMLG
+370 DNIGILALMLG
-381 VALVSAVIAG
+381 VALVSAVVAG
-391 LAPALYSTSQPAAL
+391 IAPALHSTSQPAAL

-429 VLSFLFILMALF
+429 VLSFLFILMSLF
-441 VGVQTKYMM
+441 VSVQTKFMI
-450 GKDMGFD
+450 GRDMGFD
-457 EARVLQTW
+457 EARVLQVW
-465 CGYPAGNQKDALRS
+465 CGLPAGNQKDALKG
-479 HLLQNPSIEAVTFAD
+479 HLLQNPSIEDVTFCD
-494 SPVVSDG
+494 NPIVSEG
-501 KMGWSRTGDDGN
+501 IMGWGRTADDGN
-513 QVFMEVLP
+513 HVYMGALP
-521 VDDNFVQFFGLQ
+521 VDVNFVEFFGLQ

-544 NQNETGS
+544 NLNEAGS
-551 IIPNETYMQMFPQFH
+551 IIPNETFMQMFPQFH
-566 VGSLMYGHV
+566 VGSLMVGHV
-575 DNCEIVGV
+575 ENCEIVGV

-609 RSFGTMYVR
+609 RPFGQMYVR

-623 DFKDV
+623 DFKEI
-628 SDYIKDAI
+628 SDYIKEAI

-648 TVSHLD
+648 TVNHLD
-654 KWIEDMYQSEQSL
+654 EWIENMYQSEQSL

-692 ETQFIRKEIAVRR
+692 ETQFLKKEIAVRR

-713 ILKMINKKYL
+713 ILQMINKKYL
-723 IMAAASFVIA
+723 VMAGSSFVIA
-733 APVAYWL
+733 APIAYYL

-752 PVPVWLFLVALLAV
+752 PVPVWIFLVALIAV

-773 VTLQSWRAAN
+773 VTLQSWRAAS

>member
-1 MPDRVGHDEKMKV
+1 MKI
-14 FRKTGVSTLINIL
+14 FRKTGVSTVINVI
-27 GMSVA
+27 GMGVA
-32 FAAAMILMV
+32 LAAAMILMV

-46 TTYDANYEGHK
+46 ATFDKNFEGHER
-57 QVFRLENNWMD
+57 VFRMENNWMD
-68 KGLFSTS
+68 KGLYSTY
-75 FSRPMIEIAKTASPN
+75 FSRPIIEVAKAASPN
-90 IEAVGTYW
+90 IEAVGTFGW
-98 TMPHEATL
+98 MAQEVTL

-112 TVFSVPSARVDSSMF
+112 TVLSVPSAPVDSSMF

-149 VSEEYAKTFFGDES
+149 VSEKYAKIFFGDES
-163 ALGQF
+163 AVGKT

-176 VRVVGVF
+176 VRVIGVF
-183 KDMPKNS
+183 KDMPKNY
-190 SMNYGVLVNLGDDF
+190 SMHYGVLVNLGDRYLDTP
-204 LNNSN
+204 S
-209 EWSFVAFVK
+209 EWSFAAYLK
-218 LKDPTLAKETETL
+218 LKDPSRAKETE
-231 IETAL
+231 AL
-236 LDYFGENVDE
+236 MVNAVLEQYGDDHDADE
-246 EYAEEF
+246 ADEF
-252 RRGYRISNLNDAHFE
+252 RNGFRIVKLHDAHFE
-267 RDVRADIASTNKA
+267 RDVRANIASANKA
-280 ITITLA
+280 ITITLT

-325 GSLIVRQL
+325 GSLIGRQL

-362 VSDSLTLK
+362 VSDSLALK
-370 NNIGILALMLG
+370 DNVGILALMLG

-421 NILVGLQF
+421 NMLVGLQF

-441 VGVQTKYMM
+441 VGVQTKFMI

-465 CGYPAGNQKDALRS
+465 CGYPAGNQRDALRS

-494 SPVVSDG
+494 SPIVSDQ

-521 VDDNFVQFFGLQ
+521 VDVNFAEFFGLQ
-533 IVEGRDFRESD
+533 IVDGRDFRESD
-544 NQNETGS
+544 NQNEAGS
-551 IIPNETYMQMFPQFH
+551 IMPNETFMQMFPQFH
-566 VGSLMYGHV
+566 VGSLMTGHV
-575 DNCEIVGV
+575 DDCEIIGV

-599 VLYNWGKEGW
+599 VLYNWGSKGW
-609 RSFGTMYVR
+609 RSFGQMYVR
-618 TAPGA
+618 TVPGA
-623 DFKDV
+623 DFKEV
-628 SDYIKDAI
+628 SDYIKEAI

-643 EPHMI
+643 EPHMV

-654 KWIEDMYQSEQSL
+654 EGIENMYQSEQSL

-692 ETQFIRKEIAVRR
+692 ETQFLRKEIAVRR
-705 VNGATVGS
+705 VNGATVES
-713 ILKMINKKYL
+713 ILGMINRKYL
-723 IMAAASFVIA
+723 IMAVISFIIAS
-733 APVAYWL
+733 PVAY
-740 MTAWRKGFAYQA
+740 MIITNWRKGFAYQS
-752 PVPVWLFLVALLAV
+752 PVPVWIFIAALAFV
-766 AAITLAV
+766 AAVTFGV

-783 ANPVE
+783 ANPVD